1 MEVKMK
7 KVYKMLTLVF
17 CLAFLFGMTVFAN
30 TSKDSVNV
38 NDIITTE
45 TGEEIVIAV
54 LEDGRFITA
63 SLGTEFYAAC
73 SHNDIVGTGKMYRQT
88 SSYNKSDST
97 YCYKYRDYEEARC
110 ARCGK
115 TGFKIYDK
123 TWTNVKHKYKLFGS
137 TCTECGYQK

>member
-1 MEVKMK
+1 MK

-54 LEDGRFITA
+54 LEDR
-63 SLGTEFYAAC
+63 
-73 SHNDIVGTGKMYRQT
+73 R
-88 SSYNKSDST
+88 
-97 YCYKYRDYEEARC
+97 
-110 ARCGK
+110 
-115 TGFKIYDK
+115 
-123 TWTNVKHKYKLFGS
+123 
-137 TCTECGYQK
+137 